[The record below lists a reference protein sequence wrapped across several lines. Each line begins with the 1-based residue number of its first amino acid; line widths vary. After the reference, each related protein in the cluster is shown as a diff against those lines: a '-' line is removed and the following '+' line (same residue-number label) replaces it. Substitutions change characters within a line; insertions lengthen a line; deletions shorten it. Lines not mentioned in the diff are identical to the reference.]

1 MILSNAIVYN
11 SEYLAR
17 CDLVLRANVSIDSNA
32 VKALSGLVHIT
43 SSAESIIRSAS
54 LFPQDVTNAD
64 INKNKAI
71 YNCFISFI
79 DLVLQTYIFAGFF
92 AKEMIGQFKG

>member
-1 MILSNAIVYN
+1 MYSN
-11 SEYLAR
+11 EYLAR
-17 CDLVLRANVSIDSNA
+17 YALVLRLSVSIDFNA
-32 VKALSGLVHIT
+32 ANALSGRVHIT
-43 SSAESIIRSAS
+43 FSAEFIIHTVPRS
-54 LFPQDVTNAD
+54 PQDVTNAD